1 MEEAKKEDALGQ
13 VAEPGK
19 EKELEWYFRPWTIA
33 IAIFVFGPL
42 GLLLLWFRPR
52 TSIYLK
58 VGVSVVIIGLTV
70 WLVQGTMYYYREMME
85 HFQELS
91 EAMREQ

>member
-1 MEEAKKEDALGQ
+1 MEEEKKEDALDRGT
-13 VAEPGK
+13 EPGK
-19 EKELEWYFRPWTIA
+19 EEELEWYFRPWTIA
-33 IAIFVFGPL
+33 LAIFVFGPL

-70 WLVQGTMYYYREMME
+70 WLAQGTMHYYREMMK

-91 EAMREQ
+91 EAMR